1 MSFEYIVDKDT
12 VKKLNKEQEDY
23 CIKQVV
29 SDYEQFDR
37 NRECNMAQAK
47 EIADEIF
54 FKKKVEAKSKEDAW
68 KSKIKMCKTYMFY
81 QVLKAFIWKN
91 VYANVNSM
99 FDVSGENLEA
109 NNDSNKQK
117 AMLVDILEKM
127 NFPKTCDKV
136 IDNALLYG
144 EMISFS
150 AWKKKSE
157 EIRRP
162 IKFID
167 LLNQD
172 ALKERLKG
180 HFYWVQEKPIYDNPY
195 VYPVNPANFVF
206 DVTQKDNWEECP
218 KIYRSWKTPNDII
231 NNKYY
236 TIKKEDRQAIKDLVK
251 SAEPKE
257 SQTDTSLKKEDA
269 NGRTVE
275 VLEHWGNFTLQDGTV
290 LKNWHIVIVGKKYL
304 VRFEKN
310 NRIVNPFSY
319 GCFIEDNE
327 TKRGISPLYCVLD
340 LAHTQEDMMNK
351 TVDLQSLTEN
361 PPLLAPEGF
370 FEEEE
375 IKLYPGKIIEY
386 GDNLSPTNVF
396 KQIEFNTAVF
406 SNDIT
411 YLSDLM
417 AEISG
422 IFPNMAGADENRAK
436 TATEISTKA
445 QGQLTRLSM
454 LIDII
459 NQDFIIPVVKKV
471 AKLCADFKSGTE
483 EILVDKGSDKEM
495 IQVDDSIRQAE
506 YRYTYSDRTATTE
519 RSNKADIV
527 VNACREFAQF
537 IPLNGQEL
545 FTWYMEQKDVENPER
560 FLQNQN
566 LMPVELQ
573 EQLMQDPQIQQ
584 MAQIIEAQKQEQG
597 EIPQEQQQF
606 TPDASIPEAQ
616 PIE

>member
-1 MSFEYIVDKDT
+1 MSFEYICDKD

-23 CIKQVV
+23 CIKRVV
-29 SDYEQFDR
+29 DDFEQF
-37 NRECNMAQAK
+37 NRIRDCNLNQSK
-47 EIADEIF
+47 ELIDEIF
-54 FKKKVEAKSKEDAW
+54 FKKDYKKTTDKNERW

-81 QVLKAFIWKN
+81 QTLKAFIWKN

-127 NFPKTCDKV
+127 DFQKTCDKV

-144 EMISFS
+144 EMISMS

-162 IKFID
+162 IKFAD
-167 LLNQD
+167 LLNPQ
-172 ALKERLKG
+172 ALEARLSGK
-180 HFYWVQEKPIYDNPY
+180 FYWIQEKTTYDNPY

-206 DVTQKDNWEECP
+206 DITQKDNWEDCP

-236 TIKKEDRQAIKDLVK
+236 KIKKDDKQAIKDLVK
-251 SAEPKE
+251 QTDNTE
-257 SQTDTSLKKEDA
+257 SQRDDSLQKEDV

-275 VLEHWGNFTLQDGTV
+275 VLEHWGNFTLQDGTI
-290 LKNWHIVIVGKKYL
+290 LKNWHIVVVGKKYL

-319 GCFIEDNE
+319 GCFIEDKE
-327 TKRGISPLYCVLD
+327 TKRGISPIYCVLG
-340 LAHTQEDMMNK
+340 LAAAQETFLNK

-361 PPLLAPEGF
+361 PPLLAPSGF
-370 FEEEE
+370 FEQDE

-386 GDNLSPTNVF
+386 GDNLTPNNAF
-396 KQIEFNTAVF
+396 KTLEFNHTVY
-406 SNDIT
+406 SQDIA
-411 YLSDLM
+411 YLNELM
-417 AEISG
+417 AEVSG

-436 TATEISTKA
+436 TATEISTKT

-495 IQVDDSIRQAE
+495 IQVDDAVRQAE

-584 MAQIIEAQKQEQG
+584 MAQMIEMQKQ
-597 EIPQEQQQF
+597 QENNLQPQQQQVI
-606 TPDASIPEAQ
+606 PDASVPEAQ
-616 PIE
+616 PLE

>member
-1 MSFEYIVDKDT
+1 MSFEYIVDKQT
-12 VKKLNKEQEDY
+12 KKLNKDQEDY
-23 CIKQVV
+23 CIKRVV
-29 SDYEQFDR
+29 DDFEQFDR
-37 NRECNMAQAK
+37 NRSVNTAQAQ
-47 EIADEIF
+47 EVINEVF
-54 FKKKVEAKSKEDAW
+54 FKNKPKASTDKNERW

-127 NFPKTCDKV
+127 EFQKTCDKV
-136 IDNALLYG
+136 IDNAILYG
-144 EMISFS
+144 EMISMS
-150 AWKKKSE
+150 AWKKQSE
-157 EIRRP
+157 EVRRP
-162 IKFID
+162 IKFTD

-172 ALKERLKG
+172 VLAERLKG
-180 HFYWVQEKPIYDNPY
+180 HFYWTTEKPIYDNPY
-195 VYPVNPANFVF
+195 VYPVNPANFVY

-231 NNKYY
+231 NNKFYN
-236 TIKKEDRQAIKDLVK
+236 IKKEDRQAIRDLVK
-251 SAEPKE
+251 QSEQSE
-257 SQTDTSLKKEDA
+257 SQRDESLQKEDV

-290 LKNWHIVIVGKKYL
+290 LKNWHIVVVGKKFL
-304 VRFEKN
+304 VRFAKN
-310 NRIVNPFSY
+310 NRILNPFSY
-319 GCFIEDNE
+319 GAFVVDPE

-340 LAHTQEDMMNK
+340 LAHTQEDLMNR
-351 TVDLQSLTEN
+351 TVDMQSLSEN

-370 FEEEE
+370 FDEEE

-386 GDNLSPTNVF
+386 EDNLSSTNAF
-396 KQIEFNTAVF
+396 KQVEFNNTVF
-406 SNDIT
+406 LNDIT
-411 YLSDLM
+411 YISDLM

-422 IFPNMAGADENRAK
+422 IFPNMAGADESRAK

-459 NQDFIIPVVKKV
+459 NQDFVIPVVKKV

-483 EILVDKGSDKEM
+483 NILIDKGSDKEI
-495 IQVDDSIRQAE
+495 IQVDDKVRQAE

-527 VNACREFAQF
+527 VNACKEFAQF

-566 LMPVELQ
+566 LMPVEMQ
-573 EQLMQDPQIQQ
+573 DALMQRPEYQQ
-584 MAQIIEAQKQEQG
+584 LAQAIEMQKENEASQE
-597 EIPQEQQQF
+597 PQQF
-606 TPDASIPEAQ
+606 NSDASIPEAQ
-616 PIE
+616 PME

>member
-1 MSFEYIVDKDT
+1 MSFEYIVDKEA
-12 VKKLNKEQEDY
+12 KKLNKDQEEY
-23 CIKQVV
+23 CIKRVV
-29 SDYEQFDR
+29 DDYDMFDR
-37 NRECNMAQAK
+37 NRSCNLAQSQ
-47 EIADEIF
+47 ELINEIF
-54 FKKKVEAKSKEDAW
+54 FKKKVKAKDKNEAW

-81 QVLKAFIWKN
+81 QVLKAFVWKN

-127 NFPKTCDKV
+127 DFQKTCDKV

-157 EIRRP
+157 EIRRVMSIEDVLTNP
-162 IKFID
+162 FAK
-167 LLNQD
+167 
-172 ALKERLKG
+172 KERVNGK
-180 HFYWVQEKPIYDNPY
+180 FYWTQERPIYDNPY
-195 VYPVNPANFVF
+195 VYPVNPAYLVF

-236 TIKKEDRQAIKDLVK
+236 TISADDKRAIKDLVK
-251 SAEPKE
+251 TDNDQE
-257 SQTDTSLKKEDA
+257 SQTDVSLQKEDV

-275 VLEHWGNFTLQDGTV
+275 VLEHWGNFTLKDGTV
-290 LKNWHIVIVGKKYL
+290 LKNWHIVVVAKKYL
-304 VRFEKN
+304 VRFAKN

-319 GCFIEDNE
+319 GCFIEDHE

-340 LAHTQEDMMNK
+340 LAHTQEQMMNK

-370 FEEEE
+370 FDEDE

-386 GDNLSPTNVF
+386 GDNLSSTNAF
-396 KQIEFNTAVF
+396 KQIEFATNVF

-417 AEISG
+417 AEVSG
-422 IFPNMAGADENRAK
+422 IFPNMAGADESRAK

-471 AKLCADFKSGTE
+471 AKLCADFKTGTE
-483 EILVDKGSDKEM
+483 TILVDNGSNQEM
-495 IQVDDSIRQAE
+495 IEVNDAIRQAE

-519 RSNKADIV
+519 RSNKADLVI
-527 VNACREFAQF
+527 NACKEFAKF

-566 LMPVELQ
+566 LMPVEMQ
-573 EQLMQDPQIQQ
+573 GALMQRPEFQQ
-584 MAQIIEAQKQEQG
+584 MAQIMEQQKAEGGNNEAEAQQV
-597 EIPQEQQQF
+597 I
-606 TPDASIPEAQ
+606 PDASIPEAQ
-616 PIE
+616 PME

>member
-1 MSFEYIVDKDT
+1 MSFEYIVDKET
-12 VKKLNKEQEDY
+12 KKLNKEQEDY
-23 CIKQVV
+23 AIKRVV
-29 SDYEQFDR
+29 DDFEQFDS
-37 NRECNMAQAK
+37 NRSVNMKQAEDVIN
-47 EIADEIF
+47 EIY
-54 FKKKVEAKSKEDAW
+54 FKNKPKTSKDKNEAW
-68 KSKIKMCKTYMFY
+68 KSKIKMCKCYMFY
-81 QVLKAFIWKN
+81 QTLKAFIWKN

-127 NFPKTCDKV
+127 DFPKTCDKV
-136 IDNALLYG
+136 INNALLYG
-144 EMISFS
+144 EMISMS
-150 AWKKKSE
+150 AWKKQSE
-157 EIRRP
+157 EVRRIITFKDFMNNP
-162 IKFID
+162 
-167 LLNQD
+167 L
-172 ALKERLKG
+172 ALMERVNG
-180 HFYWVQEKPIYDNPY
+180 HFYWTQEKTIYDNPY
-195 VYPVNPANFVF
+195 VYSVNPANFVF
-206 DVTQKDNWEECP
+206 DITQKDNWDECP
-218 KIYRSWKTPNDII
+218 KIYRSWKTPDDII

-236 TIKKEDRQAIKDLVK
+236 TVKKEDRQAIRDLVK
-251 SAEPKE
+251 QAEPKE
-257 SQTDTSLKKEDA
+257 SQTDVSLQKEDV

-275 VLEHWGNFTLQDGTV
+275 VLEHWGNFTLKDGTV

-304 VRFEKN
+304 VRFAKN

-319 GCFIEDNE
+319 GSFVEDPE
-327 TKRGISPLYCVLD
+327 TKRGISPLYCILD
-340 LAHTQEDMMNK
+340 LAHTQEDLMNR
-351 TVDLQSLTEN
+351 TVDMQSLSEN

-386 GDNLSPTNVF
+386 GDNLSSVNAF
-396 KQIEFNTAVF
+396 KQVEFNNTVF
-406 SNDIT
+406 LNDIT
-411 YLSDLM
+411 FLSDMM

-422 IFPNMAGADENRAK
+422 VFPNMAGADENRAK
-436 TATEISTKA
+436 TATEISTKT

-459 NQDFIIPVVKKV
+459 NQDFVIPVVKKV

-483 EILVDKGSDKEM
+483 TVLVDKGSDKEM
-495 IQVDDSIRQAE
+495 IQVDDAVRQAE

-527 VNACREFAQF
+527 VNACKEFAQF

-566 LMPVELQ
+566 LMPVEMQ
-573 EQLMQDPQIQQ
+573 DALMQRPEYQQ
-584 MAQIIEAQKQEQG
+584 LAQVIEMQKEN
-597 EIPQEQQQF
+597 EAPQEPQQF
-606 TPDASIPEAQ
+606 NSDASIPEAQ
-616 PIE
+616 PME

>member
-1 MSFEYIVDKDT
+1 MSFEYIINNET
-12 VKKLNKEQEDY
+12 KKLNKDQEDY
-23 CIKQVV
+23 AIKRVV
-29 SDYEQFDR
+29 DDFEQFDK
-37 NRECNMAQAK
+37 NRSVNLTQSEQLIN
-47 EIADEIF
+47 EIF
-54 FKKKVEAKSKEDAW
+54 FKNKPGKSADKNEAW

-127 NFPKTCDKV
+127 DFQKTCDKV
-136 IDNALLYG
+136 INNSLLYG
-144 EMISFS
+144 EMISMS
-150 AWKKKSE
+150 AWKKQTE

-162 IKFID
+162 IKFSD
-167 LLNQD
+167 LFNQN
-172 ALKERLKG
+172 ALTERLKG
-180 HFYWVQEKPIYDNPY
+180 HFYWIDEKQIYDNPY
-195 VYPVNPANFVF
+195 VYSVNPANFVF

-218 KIYRSWKTPNDII
+218 KIYRTWKTPNDII

-236 TIKKEDRQAIKDLVK
+236 TIKKEDKQAIKELVK
-251 SAEPKE
+251 QSEPKE
-257 SQTDTSLKKEDA
+257 SQLDESLKQEDV

-275 VLEHWGNFTLQDGTV
+275 VLEHWGNFTLKDGTV

-304 VRFEKN
+304 VRFAKN

-319 GCFIEDNE
+319 GSFIEDPE

-340 LAHTQEDMMNK
+340 LAHTQEELLNR
-351 TVDLQSLTEN
+351 TVDMQSLSEN

-370 FEEEE
+370 FDEDE

-386 GDNLSPTNVF
+386 GDNLTSMNAF
-396 KQIEFNTAVF
+396 KQLEFNNSVF
-406 SNDIT
+406 LNDIT
-411 YLSDLM
+411 FLSDM
-417 AEISG
+417 MSEISG

-436 TATEISTKA
+436 TATEISTKT

-454 LIDII
+454 LIDVI

-495 IQVDDSIRQAE
+495 IQVDDAVRQAE

-573 EQLMQDPQIQQ
+573 EALMQRPEIQQ
-584 MAQIIEAQKQEQG
+584 LAQVVEQQKE
-597 EIPQEQQQF
+597 ENNNNTEPQQQF
-606 TPDASIPEAQ
+606 LPDASIPEAQ
-616 PIE
+616 PLE

>member
-1 MSFEYIVDKDT
+1 MSFEYIVDKDI
-12 VKKLNKEQEDY
+12 KKLNKDQEEY
-23 CIKQVV
+23 CIKRVV
-29 SDYEQFDR
+29 DDYDQFDK
-37 NRECNMAQAK
+37 NRTCNLNQS
-47 EIADEIF
+47 EELIEEIF
-54 FKKKVEAKSKEDAW
+54 FKKKIVSKDKTEAW

-127 NFPKTCDKV
+127 DFPKTCDKV

-157 EIRRP
+157 EIRRVISLTDMFTDP
-162 IKFID
+162 FAK
-167 LLNQD
+167 
-172 ALKERLKG
+172 KERVDGK
-180 HFYWVQEKPIYDNPY
+180 FYWIQEKPIYDNPY

-206 DVTQKDNWEECP
+206 DVTQKENWDDCP

-236 TIKKEDRQAIKDLVK
+236 HIKKDERQAIKDLVK
-251 SAEPKE
+251 NAEPSE
-257 SQTDTSLKKEDA
+257 SQTDKALQEESV

-290 LKNWHIVIVGKKYL
+290 LKNWHIVVVGKKFL

-310 NRIVNPFSY
+310 SRIVNPFSY
-319 GCFIEDNE
+319 GHFIEDHE
-327 TKRGISPLYCVLD
+327 TKRGISPLYCVLS

-370 FEEEE
+370 FEEDE
-375 IKLYPGKIIEY
+375 IKLYPGKVIEY
-386 GDNLSPTNVF
+386 GDNLSSVNAF
-396 KQIEFNTAVF
+396 KQIEFNNGVF
-406 SNDIT
+406 LNDIT

-422 IFPNMAGADENRAK
+422 IFPNMAGADESRAK

-483 EILVDKGSDKEM
+483 NILVDKGSDKEM
-495 IQVDDSIRQAE
+495 IEIDDSIRQAE
-506 YRYTYSDRTATTE
+506 YRYTYADRTATTE
-519 RSNKADIV
+519 RSNKADMV
-527 VNACREFAQF
+527 VKACRGFAEF

-545 FTWYMEQKDVENPER
+545 FTWYMEQKDVENSER

-566 LMPVELQ
+566 LMPPELQ
-573 EQLMQDPQIQQ
+573 EMLMQRPEIQQ
-584 MAQIIEAQKQEQG
+584 MAAAIEQQKQQEGG
-597 EIPQEQQQF
+597 ELQEPQQF
-606 TPDASIPEAQ
+606 NPDASIPEAQ
-616 PIE
+616 PME